1 LNTGDVGRYDALG
14 IAEAEKEPEIAGNLA
29 GKDRIMTV
37 NALKLL
43 EDALRLSDQ
52 ERADMA
58 ARLIDSLDPEMD
70 ADVAS
75 AWDAEIHRR
84 LGELDTGVVMPV
96 PRPEARQSSRPIS

>member
-1 LNTGDVGRYDALG
+1 
-14 IAEAEKEPEIAGNLA
+14 
-29 GKDRIMTV
+29 MTA

-43 EDALRLSDQ
+43 EDALRLSEK

-58 ARLIDSLDPEMD
+58 ARLIDSLDPEID

-84 LGELDTGVVMPV
+84 LGELDTGVVKPV
-96 PRPEARQSSRPIS
+96 PWPEARQRILGEGNGPPSA